1 MRRLIRLKLAFAVVA
16 VTSISAVAQQQHD
29 LVGSYLVRSEW
40 GGTEITLK
48 KNGTF
53 TSASSNCTSVVTEHG
68 RYSVSNNIVRLKA
81 TKQTWRNYGEKDIDV
96 TRGKARKKHIG
107 DEPFKPETL
116 DLHVIRWGER
126 IYLSHPDSFGFF
138 IKAINLGFEPR
149 LVDGYRANYYA
160 PFLRIGD
167 EKKPVTGAPSLPE
180 EFLRHILA
188 APIEA
193 TVVEVKVE
201 GNHKIVTIDRGSA
214 DGLKLEMPLVP
225 TTPISFFDFH
235 LITSITE
242 HSAQVEVYAN
252 INVGDKLTTRIPDL
266 KQLF

>member
-1 MRRLIRLKLAFAVVA
+1 MRRLKRLTLALA
-16 VTSISAVAQQQHD
+16 VTAVASIGAVAQQQDD

-53 TSASSNCTSVVTEHG
+53 TSASGDCTSVVTDHG

-81 TKQTWRNYGEKDIDV
+81 TKQTWRYHGKKDIDV

-107 DEPFKPETL
+107 DEPFKPETIE
-116 DLHVIRWGER
+116 LHVIRWGER
-126 IYLSHPDSFGFF
+126 IYLDHPDSFGYF

-160 PFLRIGD
+160 PFLRVGD
-167 EKKPVTGAPSLPE
+167 EKKPVTGVPTLPE
-180 EFLRHILA
+180 EFLRDILA

-193 TVVEVKVE
+193 TALDVKIE
-201 GNHKIVTIDRGSA
+201 GNHRIVTISRGSA
-214 DGLKLEMPLVP
+214 DGLKLGMPLVP
-225 TTPISFFDFH
+225 TTPMTFFDFH
-235 LITSITE
+235 LITSITD
-242 HSAQVEVYAN
+242 HSAQIESYTKVD
-252 INVGDKLTTRIPDL
+252 VGDKLTTRIPNIR
-266 KQLF
+266 KLF